1 MAQVEFHYKG
11 KITTIECQEDQ
22 KINDIFNKFISQSNI
37 NENSIIYYYD
47 NQIVSQN
54 DKNLT
59 FNHMVNL
66 LDKPNKKMK
75 IFVKNDSKYDDN
87 SKFDKDNNI
96 IFLGGE
102 IKMKIKIEK
111 DDVGKNIYFL
121 DNTDGEIMVV
131 KNKEDKLEEHHHD
144 FLKELD
150 GTNTEIYIDNKKQNF
165 DKYFKF
171 NKEGEYNILLKFKN
185 LLKDCSFMFYKCS
198 NLANIDL
205 SS

>member
-22 KINDIFNKFISQSNI
+22 KIDDIFNKFISQSNI
-37 NENSIIYYYD
+37 NENNIIYYYD

-111 DDVGKNIYFL
+111 DDVGKN
-121 DNTDGEIMVV
+121 
-131 KNKEDKLEEHHHD
+131 
-144 FLKELD
+144 
-150 GTNTEIYIDNKKQNF
+150 
-165 DKYFKF
+165 
-171 NKEGEYNILLKFKN
+171 NIF
-185 LLKDCSFMFYKCS
+185 FR
-198 NLANIDL
+198 
-205 SS
+205 